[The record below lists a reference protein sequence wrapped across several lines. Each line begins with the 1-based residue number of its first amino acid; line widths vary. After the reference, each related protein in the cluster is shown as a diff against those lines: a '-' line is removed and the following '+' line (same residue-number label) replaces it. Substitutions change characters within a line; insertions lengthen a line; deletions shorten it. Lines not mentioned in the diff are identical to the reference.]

1 MPDYEPAYIAVGK
14 DGHVTLYWGDGTE
27 AEKHVILRGPRAH
40 DNHELY
46 LVVEDLKAWAE
57 SNGYVVIVPA
67 YDLEVPDMEIDLPA
81 SDAGHLTMDDVD
93 ALLDDLDYA
102 QGDFY
107 DERYNDDFGTDDY
120 PPPYDEAY

>member
-1 MPDYEPAYIAVGK
+1 MTDYEPAYIAIGE

-27 AEKHVILRGPRAH
+27 AEKYVILRGPRAR

-46 LVVEDLKAWAE
+46 LIVEDLKTWAE
-57 SNGYVVIVPA
+57 DNGYVVIVPA
-67 YDLEVPDMEIDLPA
+67 YDLAVPDMEIDLP
-81 SDAGHLTMDDVD
+81 DVDVDHLTMDDVD

-102 QGDFY
+102 GDDF
-107 DERYNDDFGTDDY
+107 DDDRYNDDYDSGD